1 MTHSLPTSDKST
13 AWVNFLTCAEDQAL
27 MRCGGNPLHD
37 DIDTVLDEVI
47 AEQLATFGG
56 KDDSDNNMLHFS
68 TLEGKILFQM
78 VWG

>member
-1 MTHSLPTSDKST
+1 MTYSISTSDKPT
-13 AWVNFLTCAEDQAL
+13 AWVNFLTWSEDQAL
-27 MRCGGNPLHD
+27 MRCGGNEWHYN
-37 DIDTVLDEVI
+37 IDTVLDEVI

-56 KDDSDNNMLHFS
+56 KDDPDNNLLHFS